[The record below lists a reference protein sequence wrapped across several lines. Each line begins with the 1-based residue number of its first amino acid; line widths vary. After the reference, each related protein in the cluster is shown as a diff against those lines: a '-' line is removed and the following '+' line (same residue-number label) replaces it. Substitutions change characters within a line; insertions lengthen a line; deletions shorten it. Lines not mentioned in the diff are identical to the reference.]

1 MIAMKELQY
10 LFGVPLLD
18 VIPYKVHLWAYAW
31 GISPEKAVIEYI
43 RAQFHRIMASHPN
56 DSYFDQAFSKYLK
69 RSVVAPRVRFAPL
82 TYEFD
87 DLGSQFCKPME
98 ERDTELLEL
107 VNYYY
112 RGKMCEELE
121 LAALIFD
128 RDYLIDRETEEKI
141 PMGQE
146 DIVRVGLDF
155 ANEIEIEGIDCIHF
169 DRLLNG
175 STAFKRIAIYF
186 SYPNQEKTLEE
197 IDEWARHNECTI
209 DQALLDTFHQ
219 IVQKL
224 LIPKNGIN
232 FFDQAFSEEVNQK
245 VSAPPITIETYEKK
259 GKTLPLLI
267 IQGYELT
274 PETSNKKIL
283 IRDAMVK
290 LIGQKIAEH
299 GFRYEDYR
307 RRE

>member
-1 MIAMKELQY
+1 MIAIKELQY

-18 VIPYKVHLWAYAW
+18 VIPYKAHLWAYAW

-43 RAQFHRIMASHPN
+43 RAEFHRIMSNHPN

-69 RSVVAPRVRFAPL
+69 RSVVAPRVKFASL
-82 TYEFD
+82 TYKFD
-87 DLGSQFCKPME
+87 DLGSQFYKPME

-112 RGKMCEELE
+112 RGELCEKLE

-128 RDYLIDRETEEKI
+128 RDYLIDRNTEEKI
-141 PMGQE
+141 PIGQE
-146 DIVRVGLDF
+146 DIVRVGIDF
-155 ANEIEIEGIDCIHF
+155 ANEIKIECIDCIHF
-169 DRLLNG
+169 NRLQNG

-186 SYPNQEKTLEE
+186 SYPNQAKTLEE
-197 IDEWARHNECTI
+197 IDEWAMHHECTI

-219 IVQKL
+219 LVEKL
-224 LIPKNGIN
+224 LIPKNGFN
-232 FFDQAFSEEVNQK
+232 FFDQFFSEEVNQK
-245 VSAPPITIETYEKK
+245 VSAPPIVVETYEKK
-259 GKTLPLLI
+259 GKALPLLI

-274 PETSNKKIL
+274 PKNSNKKLL

-290 LIGQKIAEH
+290 LLGQKIAEF
-299 GFRYEDYR
+299 GFRNEDFR
-307 RRE
+307 RKE

>member
-1 MIAMKELQY
+1 MIAIKELQY

-18 VIPYKVHLWAYAW
+18 VISYKAHLWAYAW

-43 RAQFHRIMASHPN
+43 RAEFHRIMASHPN

-69 RSVVAPRVRFAPL
+69 RSVVAPRVRFASL
-82 TYEFD
+82 IYEFD

-112 RGKMCEELE
+112 RGELCEELE
-121 LAALIFD
+121 FAALIFD
-128 RDYLIDRETEEKI
+128 RDYLIDRDTEEKI

-169 DRLLNG
+169 DRLQNG

-186 SYPNQEKTLEE
+186 SYPNQEKTLDE
-197 IDEWARHNECTI
+197 IDEWAIHHECTI

-219 IVQKL
+219 LVEKL
-224 LIPKNGIN
+224 LIPINGIN
-232 FFDQAFSEEVNQK
+232 FFDQLFSEEVNQK
-245 VSAPPITIETYEKK
+245 VSSPPIVVETYEKK
-259 GKTLPLLI
+259 GKTLPLLM

-274 PETSNKKIL
+274 PENSNKRIL

-290 LIGQKIAEH
+290 LLGQKIAEF

-307 RRE
+307 RKE

>member
-1 MIAMKELQY
+1 MIVKHELQY

-18 VIPYKVHLWAYAW
+18 VIPYKAHLWAYAW

-43 RAQFHRIMASHPN
+43 RAEFHRIMSNHPN

-69 RSVVAPRVRFAPL
+69 RSVVATRVKFASL
-82 TYEFD
+82 TYKFD
-87 DLGSQFCKPME
+87 DIGSQFYKPME

-112 RGKMCEELE
+112 RGELCEKLE

-128 RDYLIDRETEEKI
+128 RDYLIDRYTEEKI

-155 ANEIEIEGIDCIHF
+155 ANEIKIEGIDCIHF
-169 DRLLNG
+169 NRLQNG

-186 SYPNQEKTLEE
+186 SYPNQAKTLEE
-197 IDEWARHNECTI
+197 IDEWARHHECTM

-219 IVQKL
+219 LVEKL

-232 FFDQAFSEEVNQK
+232 FFDQLFSEEVN
-245 VSAPPITIETYEKK
+245 
-259 GKTLPLLI
+259 
-267 IQGYELT
+267 
-274 PETSNKKIL
+274 
-283 IRDAMVK
+283 
-290 LIGQKIAEH
+290 
-299 GFRYEDYR
+299 
-307 RRE
+307 

>member
-18 VIPYKVHLWAYAW
+18 VIPYKAHLWAYAW

-43 RAQFHRIMASHPN
+43 RAGFHRIMASHPN

-69 RSVVAPRVRFAPL
+69 RPVVAPRVRFAPL

-219 IVQKL
+219 LVEKL

-232 FFDQAFSEEVNQK
+232 FFDQLFSEEVNQK

-259 GKTLPLLI
+259 GKTLPLLM

-274 PETSNKKIL
+274 PENSNKKLL
-283 IRDAMVK
+283 IRDAMVRE
-290 LIGQKIAEH
+290 LGQKMAEF

>member
-1 MIAMKELQY
+1 MIVKHELQY

-18 VIPYKVHLWAYAW
+18 VIPYKAHLWAYAW
-31 GISPEKAVIEYI
+31 DISPEKAVIEYI
-43 RAQFHRIMASHPN
+43 RAGFHRIMASHPN

-69 RSVVAPRVRFAPL
+69 RPVVAPRVRFAPL

-87 DLGSQFCKPME
+87 DLGTQFHKPME

-112 RGKMCEELE
+112 RGELCEDLE

-128 RDYLIDRETEEKI
+128 RDYLIDRDTEEKI

-146 DIVRVGLDF
+146 DIVRVGIDF

-197 IDEWARHNECTI
+197 IDEWARHHECTI

-219 IVQKL
+219 LVEKL

-232 FFDQAFSEEVNQK
+232 FFDQLFSEEVNKK

-259 GKTLPLLI
+259 GKTLPLLM

-274 PETSNKKIL
+274 PENSNKRIL

-290 LIGQKIAEH
+290 LIGQKIAEF

>member
-1 MIAMKELQY
+1 MIAIKELQY

-18 VIPYKVHLWAYAW
+18 VIPYKAHLWAYAW
-31 GISPEKAVIEYI
+31 GISPEKAVIEFI
-43 RAQFHRIMASHPN
+43 RAEFNRIMASHPN

-69 RSVVAPRVRFAPL
+69 RPVVAPRVRFASL
-82 TYEFD
+82 TYGFD
-87 DLGSQFCKPME
+87 DLGPQFCKPME

-112 RGKMCEELE
+112 RGALCEELE

-128 RDYLIDRETEEKI
+128 RDYLIDRNTEERI

-169 DRLLNG
+169 DRLQNG

-186 SYPNQEKTLEE
+186 SYPNQEKTFEE
-197 IDEWARHNECTI
+197 IDEWAIHHECTI

-219 IVQKL
+219 LVQKL

-232 FFDQAFSEEVNQK
+232 FFDQLFSEEVNQK
-245 VSAPPITIETYEKK
+245 VSAPPIVVETYEKK
-259 GKTLPLLI
+259 GTTLPLLM

-274 PETSNKKIL
+274 PENSDKKIL

-290 LIGQKIAEH
+290 LLGQKIAEF

>member
-1 MIAMKELQY
+1 MIAIKELQY

-18 VIPYKVHLWAYAW
+18 VIPYKAHLWAYAW

-43 RAQFHRIMASHPN
+43 RAEFNRIMASHPN

-69 RSVVAPRVRFAPL
+69 RPVVAPRVRFASL
-82 TYEFD
+82 TYEFG
-87 DLGSQFCKPME
+87 DLGSQFCKPMV

-112 RGKMCEELE
+112 RGEMCEQLE

-128 RDYLIDRETEEKI
+128 RDYLIDRDTEEKI

-169 DRLLNG
+169 DRLQNG

-197 IDEWARHNECTI
+197 IDEWAIHHECTI

-219 IVQKL
+219 LVEKL

-232 FFDQAFSEEVNQK
+232 FFDQLFSEEVNQK
-245 VSAPPITIETYEKK
+245 VSAPPIVVETYEKK
-259 GKTLPLLI
+259 GKSLPLLM

-274 PETSNKKIL
+274 PENSNKKIL
-283 IRDAMVK
+283 IRDAM
-290 LIGQKIAEH
+290 LQLLGQKIAEF

-307 RRE
+307 RKE